1 MKLVIITW
9 AAFFLRQKPVS
20 TSANPAC
27 MNIPR
32 KPATSVQVKLMAILF
47 LPAAS
52 LTGVAWSTPMSDEA
66 PVTSPQGSPAA
77 APEATFPPTG
87 GGAAGQPSIWAE
99 PRGPCQ
105 QASRAAGPEAPFPP
119 QGGGL
124 SWAWAAPAHRPS
136 NA

>member
-9 AAFFLRQKPVS
+9 AAFFLRQKPVC

-27 MNIPR
+27 MNITR

-77 APEATFPPTG
+77 APEATFPP
-87 GGAAGQPSIWAE
+87 
-99 PRGPCQ
+99 
-105 QASRAAGPEAPFPP
+105 

-136 NA
+136 NAITTTVSNRAPRIRASTTVVLLLVDAAWSWPARR